1 MTANTAPDFK
11 VVIPARYGST
21 RLPCKPL
28 LAIAGKPMIAHVC
41 ERALASRATDVVVAT
56 DDERI
61 RRAVDGLGVHAV
73 MTRPDH
79 NSGTERIA
87 EIADICGWSPTDLIV
102 NVQGD
107 EPLIPPALIQR
118 VAAALAGQ
126 IRAGIATLAAPIDH
140 YGEVSNPN
148 VVKVVLDRLGY
159 ALYFSRAPVPWD
171 RERFGSGVLELAGG
185 SRPWLRH
192 IGLYAYTVGFL
203 RRYIDWP
210 VSPLESVE
218 SLEQLRILWNGAPI
232 YVACV
237 TDAPPAGIDTEE
249 DLQRVTRLLSGD
261 PLVE

>member
-1 MTANTAPDFK
+1 MTASAAPEFK

-28 LAIAGKPMIAHVC
+28 LPIGGKPMIAYVC
-41 ERALASRATDVVVAT
+41 ERALASGATEVVVAT

-61 RRAVDGLGVHAV
+61 RRAVDGLGVHTV
-73 MTRPDH
+73 MTRSDH

-87 EIADICGWSPTDLIV
+87 EVADICGWNATDLIV

-107 EPLIPPALIQR
+107 EPLMPPSAIQR
-118 VAAALAGQ
+118 VAVALAGQ
-126 IRAGIATLAAPIDH
+126 TRAGMATLATPIGD
-140 YGEVSNPN
+140 YDEVSNPN

-171 RERFGSGVLELAGG
+171 RERFGNEVLEPAGD
-185 SRPWLRH
+185 RIWLRH
-192 IGLYAYTVGFL
+192 IGLYAYTVSFL

-210 VSPLESVE
+210 TSPLESVE
-218 SLEQLRILWNGAPI
+218 SLEQLRVLWNGTPI
-232 YVACV
+232 YVTCV
-237 TDAPPAGIDTEE
+237 IDAPPAGIDTEE
-249 DLQRVTRLLSGD
+249 DLQRVKRLLGSD

>member
-1 MTANTAPDFK
+1 MTASAAPEFK

-28 LAIAGKPMIAHVC
+28 LSIGGKPMIAHVC
-41 ERALASRATDVVVAT
+41 ERALASGATEVVVAT

-87 EIADICGWSPTDLIV
+87 EVADLRGWNPTDLIV

-107 EPLIPPALIQR
+107 EPLIPLSAIQR
-118 VAAALAGQ
+118 VVIALAGQ
-126 IRAGIATLAAPIDH
+126 TRAGMATLATPIDD
-140 YGEVSNPN
+140 YEEVSNPN
-148 VVKVVLDRLGY
+148 VVKVVLDCLGY

-171 RERFGSGVLELAGG
+171 RERFGSGVLEPVGD
-185 SRPWLRH
+185 RTWLRH

-210 VSPLESVE
+210 ASPLEAVE

-237 TDAPPAGIDTEE
+237 TDAPPAGVDTEE

-261 PLVE
+261 PFVA

>member
-1 MTANTAPDFK
+1 MTASAAPDFK

-28 LAIAGKPMIAHVC
+28 LSIGGKPMIAHVC
-41 ERALASRATDVVVAT
+41 ERALASRATEVVVAT

-61 RRAVDGLGVHAV
+61 RRAVDALGVHAV
-73 MTRPDH
+73 MTRSDH

-87 EIADICGWSPTDLIV
+87 EVADLCGWNPTDLIV

-107 EPLIPPALIQR
+107 EPLIPPSAIQR

-126 IRAGIATLAAPIDH
+126 TRAGMATLATPIDE
-140 YGEVSNPN
+140 YDEVSDPN

-171 RERFGSGVLELAGG
+171 RERFGRGVLEPGDG
-185 SRPWLRH
+185 MTWLRH
-192 IGLYAYTVGFL
+192 VGLYAYTVGFL

-218 SLEQLRILWNGAPI
+218 SLEQLRILWNEGPI
-232 YVACV
+232 FVACV
-237 TDAPPAGIDTEE
+237 TDAPPAGIDTRQ
-249 DLQRVTRLLSGD
+249 DLERVNRLLSGD

>member
-1 MTANTAPDFK
+1 MTASAAPEFK

-28 LAIAGKPMIAHVC
+28 LSIGGKPMIAHVC
-41 ERALASRATDVVVAT
+41 ERALASGATDVLVAT

-61 RRAVDGLGVHAV
+61 RRVVDRLGVHAV

-87 EIADICGWSPTDLIV
+87 EVADLRGWNPTDVIV

-107 EPLIPPALIQR
+107 EPLIPPSAIQR
-118 VAAALAGQ
+118 VAAALARQ
-126 IRAGIATLAAPIDH
+126 SRAGMATLATPIGD
-140 YGEVSNPN
+140 YEEVSNPN

-171 RERFGSGVLELAGG
+171 RERFGSGVLESAGD
-185 SRPWLRH
+185 RTWLRH

-210 VSPLESVE
+210 ASPLEAVE

-232 YVACV
+232 YVVCV

-249 DLQRVTRLLSGD
+249 DLQRVTRLLGD
-261 PLVE
+261 PLIE

>member
-1 MTANTAPDFK
+1 MTASAVPEFK

-28 LAIAGKPMIAHVC
+28 LSIGGKPMIAHVC
-41 ERALASRATDVVVAT
+41 ERALASRATEVVVAT

-87 EIADICGWSPTDLIV
+87 EVADLCGWKPTDLIV

-107 EPLIPPALIQR
+107 EPLIPPSAIQG

-126 IRAGIATLAAPIDH
+126 SRAGMATLATPIDD
-140 YGEVSNPN
+140 YQDVSNPN

-159 ALYFSRAPVPWD
+159 ALYFSRAPIPWD
-171 RERFGSGVLELAGG
+171 RERFDKGIPELTGDGA
-185 SRPWLRH
+185 WLRH
-192 IGLYAYTVGFL
+192 IGLYAYTVAFL

-210 VSPLESVE
+210 ASPVEAVE
-218 SLEQLRILWNGAPI
+218 SLEQLRILWNGASI
-232 YVACV
+232 FVACV
-237 TDAPPAGIDTEE
+237 TDALPAGIDTEE
-249 DLQRVTRLLSGD
+249 DLQRVQRLLGGD
-261 PLVE
+261 PFVE

>member
-1 MTANTAPDFK
+1 MTAGVAPEFK
-11 VVIPARYGST
+11 VVIPARYGSR

-28 LAIAGKPMIAHVC
+28 LSIGGKPMIAHVC
-41 ERALASRATDVVVAT
+41 ERALASGATDVAVAT

-61 RRAVDGLGVHAV
+61 RRAVDELGVHAV
-73 MTRPDH
+73 MTRLDH

-87 EIADICGWSPTDLIV
+87 EVADICGWNPTDLIV

-126 IRAGIATLAAPIDH
+126 SRAGMATLATPIDD
-140 YGEVSNPN
+140 YDEVSNPN
-148 VVKVVLDRLGY
+148 VVKVVPDRLGY

-171 RERFGSGVLELAGG
+171 RERFGRGVLEPGDG
-185 SRPWLRH
+185 MTWLRH

-218 SLEQLRILWNGAPI
+218 SLEQLRILWNGEPI
-232 YVACV
+232 YVTCV
-237 TDAPPAGIDTEE
+237 TDAPPAGIDTDA
-249 DLQRVTRLLSGD
+249 DLLRVTRLLSGD
-261 PLVE
+261 SLVE